1 MLSPHLPS
9 SQHLASPCDNSRSST
24 GGVRQNMKYFQ
35 NSITSGSP
43 RSVLCFTRRTR
54 WGHNLSDQPNWF
66 HPILLTIF
74 QVTPFV
80 HHHNLKSHN
89 HHNLHSFNLNLRY
102 GWRKPRLTVAIICVN
117 MWHER
122 KAISNICSIRFVP
135 RRKGCFSR
143 KLISCE
149 NSWKVNFW
157 LSSSVMVGQWR
168 FFFTWWCIFKFI
180 TVHCPLKMGKSF
192 AKLSFPKQ
200 ILSDWLLATFKED
213 QKCWTWRSGPWLMTK
228 DCLWPG

>member
-1 MLSPHLPS
+1 
-9 SQHLASPCDNSRSST
+9 
-24 GGVRQNMKYFQ
+24 MKYFQ
-35 NSITSGSP
+35 SLITSGSP

-66 HPILLTIF
+66 HPILITIF

-80 HHHNLKSHN
+80 HHQNLNSHN

-135 RRKGCFSR
+135 RRKGCFFL

-149 NSWKVNFW
+149 NRWNVTFW
-157 LSSSVMVGQWR
+157 LGSSVMEGRWR
-168 FFFTWWCIFKFI
+168 FFSLDGAS
-180 TVHCPLKMGKSF
+180 PN
-192 AKLSFPKQ
+192 LS
-200 ILSDWLLATFKED
+200 LSTED
-213 QKCWTWRSGPWLMTK
+213 G
-228 DCLWPG
+228 